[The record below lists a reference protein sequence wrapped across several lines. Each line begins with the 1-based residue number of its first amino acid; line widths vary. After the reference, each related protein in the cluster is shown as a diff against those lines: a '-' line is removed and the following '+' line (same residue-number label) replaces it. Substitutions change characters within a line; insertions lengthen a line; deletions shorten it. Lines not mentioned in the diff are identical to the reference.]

1 MLQGART
8 GIAPMTKARIVEL
21 GGNTFM
27 NKTVISTALTM
38 ALLAVGSAPAWGQ
51 AAAPAAPTSP
61 VSTPAMSGTLAGNVK
76 PLKLDA
82 GPLGGIYLTGVLSG
96 IAQWQNNVY
105 PGDKTSQVD
114 VTNGQVFI
122 QKVDG
127 LVQFFA
133 EGGAYSLPTVA
144 GPYLRAG
151 NNTSATFGGL
161 PVWFVKLAPNDSF
174 SVQAGNLPTLI
185 GAEYA
190 FSFQNINVQRGLLW
204 FEENIVNRGVQFN
217 YTKGPL
223 ALSFAWSDGYFSN
236 RYSWLSGLATYTI
249 DPANTVAFSA
259 GGTINTETVAS
270 YVTPPLQNNSTIY
283 NLIYTHTS
291 GPWTISPNI
300 QYTTVPKDTTLGTTK
315 DATTFGGALYVTYAM
330 DGGYSIAG
338 RAEYLSSNGSDP
350 ASPFANDLLYGAGS
364 KAWSFTIT
372 PTYQKGPFFA
382 RGEFSYVKA
391 SSTVDG
397 LTLFGNQ
404 GSNTSQTRLLLE
416 SGVIF

>member
-1 MLQGART
+1 
-8 GIAPMTKARIVEL
+8 
-21 GGNTFM
+21 M
-27 NKTVISTALTM
+27 NKTVISTTITM
-38 ALLAVGSAPAWGQ
+38 ALLASGSAPAWGQ
-51 AAAPAAPTSP
+51 AAATPPAAPAAAAPAADAAAPTSP

-82 GPLGGIYLTGVLSG
+82 GPLGGIYVTGVLSG
-96 IAQWQNNVY
+96 MAQWQNNVF

-114 VTNGQVFI
+114 LTNGQVFI

-127 LVQFFA
+127 PIQFFA

-161 PVWFVKLAPNDSF
+161 PVWFLKYAPNDAM
-174 SVQAGNLPTLI
+174 SVQVGNLPTLI

-190 FSFQNINVQRGLLW
+190 FSFQNLNVQRGLLW

-223 ALSFAWSDGYFSN
+223 AVSFAWSDGFFSN
-236 RYSWLSGLATYTI
+236 RYSWLTGLATYTF
-249 DPANTVAFSA
+249 DPANIVAFSA

-270 YVTPPLQNNSTIY
+270 YATPTLQNNSTIY
-283 NLIYTHTS
+283 NLIYTHTM

-300 QYTTVPKDTTLGTTK
+300 QYTTVSKDATIGTTK
-315 DATTFGGALYVTYAM
+315 DASTFGGALYLTYAM
-330 DGGYSIAG
+330 DGGYSIAS
-338 RAEYLSSNGSDP
+338 RVEYLSSTGKDD
-350 ASPFANDLLYGAGS
+350 ANLSANNLLYGAGS
-364 KAWSFTIT
+364 KAWSFTVT
-372 PTYQKGPFFA
+372 PTWQKGPFFA
-382 RGEFSYVKA
+382 RAEFSYVKA
-391 SSTVDG
+391 SSTIDG

-404 GSNTSQTRLLLE
+404 ASNTSQTRLLLE